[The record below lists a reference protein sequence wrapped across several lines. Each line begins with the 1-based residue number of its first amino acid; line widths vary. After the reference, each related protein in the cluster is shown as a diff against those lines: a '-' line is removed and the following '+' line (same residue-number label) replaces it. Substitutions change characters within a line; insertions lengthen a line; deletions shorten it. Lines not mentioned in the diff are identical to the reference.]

1 LIENLFQA
9 LNQVKAGN
17 GRLKVAP
24 TLMVRMDN
32 SMCQNEA
39 KITAKMSLKGLRRTL
54 HPLYSPDISSC
65 DFWALGTIKEMIT
78 DQHLQGLE
86 EILRA
91 IQQIWSYFAFEDFQ
105 NVFKLW
111 MERLT

>member
-1 LIENLFQA
+1 LIENLLPA

-17 GRLKVAP
+17 ARLKVAP
-24 TLMVRMDN
+24 TLMVHMDN

-39 KITAKMSLKGLRRTL
+39 KITAKMLLKGLRRAL
-54 HPLYSPDISSC
+54 HSFYSLDISPC
-65 DFWALGTIKEMIT
+65 NFLALGTIQEMIT
-78 DQHLQGLE
+78 DRHLQGPE
-86 EILRA
+86 KILRA
-91 IQQIWSYFAFEDFQ
+91 IQEAWSYFAFEDFQ